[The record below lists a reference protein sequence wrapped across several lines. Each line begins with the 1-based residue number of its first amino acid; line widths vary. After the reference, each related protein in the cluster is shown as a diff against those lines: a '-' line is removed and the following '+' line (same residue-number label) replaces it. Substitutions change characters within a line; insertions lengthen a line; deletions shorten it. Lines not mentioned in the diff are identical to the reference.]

1 VILTRATDHDFASI
15 PLGVVRVCCD
25 DPPESLH
32 VARASRAALAVMSC
46 LKPDQ
51 KICRWLALT
60 STSIGVWAKRAGEAI
75 GGGQASPTSDS
86 PGCCSTRTTARWGL
100 S

>member
-1 VILTRATDHDFASI
+1 VILTRATDHDLHPYRLAWSGFAAMI
-15 PLGVVRVCCD
+15 VRSPCTWPVT
-25 DPPESLH
+25 
-32 VARASRAALAVMSC
+32 SRAALAVTSC

-51 KICRWLALT
+51 EICRWLALT